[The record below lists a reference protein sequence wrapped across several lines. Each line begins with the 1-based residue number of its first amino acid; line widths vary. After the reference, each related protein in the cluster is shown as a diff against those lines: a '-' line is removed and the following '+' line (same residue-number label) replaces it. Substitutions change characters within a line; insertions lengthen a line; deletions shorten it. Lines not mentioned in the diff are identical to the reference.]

1 MAVIHVLLLL
11 LRALAVGGVGYWVIA
26 IALRRWWR
34 LIGLALGIDRL
45 DTLWR
50 LGYDV
55 LLSIRLIQVVG
66 ARRDEEQRAAQPD
79 FLGERR
85 QFAHADT
92 TRRFDD
98 HVARALWAIPVAP
111 GVEVVLPVP
120 ADPRMTAGN
129 AIDHIT
135 GTVLRAWAPAIAMP
149 VGATLPVIIAGAT
162 VATTGARRG
171 ATALPVRVLVIG
183 LTRVVIVVTL
193 TRLLGLAHFVGTT
206 LDRQTL
212 LLYRLLL
219 ALLLFLQLVLLLLLL
234 LHLLL
239 TLLFLHL
246 VLLFLLL
253 MLLLL
258 HLLLALLLL
267 LLVLLLLLLL
277 LHLLLALLFLLLVLL
292 LLHLLLALLLLLLM
306 LLLLH
311 LLLALLVLLLVLLHL
326 LLLLMLLLLLV
337 LLMLLMLLLLFTLAL
352 VTLAFSQR
360 LGADTQT
367 QQTNTCKTPDAR
379 FHAFLT
385 VVQMPID

>member
-1 MAVIHVLLLL
+1 VAVIHVLLLL
-11 LRALAVGGVGYWVIA
+11 LRALAIGGVSHRIIA
-26 IALRRWWR
+26 IALRRWRR

-55 LLSIRLIQVVG
+55 LLSIRLIQVVS
-66 ARRDEEQRAAQPD
+66 ARRDEEQCAAQPN

-98 HVARALWAIPVAP
+98 HVARALWAIPVTT

-129 AIDHIT
+129 AVDHIT
-135 GTVLRAWAPAIAMP
+135 GTVLRTWTPAIAMP
-149 VGATLPVIIAGAT
+149 VGAALPVIIAGAT
-162 VATTGARRG
+162 VTTTGARRG
-171 ATALPVRVLVIG
+171 AATLPVLIRVIG
-183 LTRVVIVVTL
+183 LTWIVIVVAL
-193 TRLLGLAHFVGTT
+193 ARLLGLAHFVGTA

-212 LLYRLLL
+212 LLRRLLL
-219 ALLLFLQLVLLLLLL
+219 ALLLFLQLVLLLLLNLLLTLLL
-234 LHLLL
+234 LHLVLL
-239 TLLFLHL
+239 FLLLMLLLLYLLLMLLFLHL

-258 HLLLALLLL
+258 HLLLALLL
-267 LLVLLLLLLL
+267 
-277 LHLLLALLFLLLVLL
+277 F
-292 LLHLLLALLLLLLM
+292 LLLM